1 MKRVLSTGDIANAL
15 SDENSGPFTQPKNV
29 RKETKKAPSNVST
42 QCNTRNR
49 SQSHSQSQIL
59 QASIAAT
66 TMAATATAIS
76 DTCESLQAQVSQLL
90 ATVLAQQECIN
101 SLKCKLGFVMSFL
114 DIHDTSNDAIAA
126 SISNSP
132 FTTSLRTVSDVIP
145 VQTVVPPAASTS
157 YADAVGVPGNART
170 NQTASQPTNFR
181 QLVSTAVAEERRDRS
196 RRAKSVI
203 IMGLPSSSDVNDK
216 TAVRQLCST
225 ELGVELS
232 ITYVRRLGV
241 DTQRARPLLV
251 GLQSEQ
257 DAVHLLERAKVLRR
271 SSDETIRRNI
281 YINPN
286 LSPDE
291 SRLAYEARCR
301 RRERHQYG
309 RRQSLPATN
318 SSLSAGAAVFRPTDG
333 VQPALS
339 LSTTSMARQDDHQQM
354 RQQSSHQQTAG
365 TQSEDDQRQSSVESS
380 RSLADRLPTSASALS
395 STSSPAAAAGRHH

>member
-29 RKETKKAPSNVST
+29 RKKTKKAASNVST

-49 SQSHSQSQIL
+49 SQSQSQSKIVQT
-59 QASIAAT
+59 SIAAT
-66 TMAATATAIS
+66 TVAATATAVP

-90 ATVLAQQECIN
+90 ATVQAQQECIN

-126 SISNSP
+126 SISNP
-132 FTTSLRTVSDVIP
+132 FTTSLRTVSDEIP

-157 YADAVGVPGNART
+157 YADAVGVPGNAGT

-232 ITYVRRLGV
+232 VTYVRRLGV

-257 DAVHLLERAKVLRR
+257 DAVHLLERAKGLRR
-271 SSDETIRRNI
+271 SSDETIRRSI

-309 RRQSLPATN
+309 RRQPLPATN
-318 SSLSAGAAVFRPTDG
+318 SSLSAGAAVFRPTTT
-333 VQPALS
+333 A
-339 LSTTSMARQDDHQQM
+339 TTSTPNAATAATTDDC
-354 RQQSSHQQTAG
+354 
-365 TQSEDDQRQSSVESS
+365 
-380 RSLADRLPTSASALS
+380 
-395 STSSPAAAAGRHH
+395 AAGGDPSSAATDGRHR